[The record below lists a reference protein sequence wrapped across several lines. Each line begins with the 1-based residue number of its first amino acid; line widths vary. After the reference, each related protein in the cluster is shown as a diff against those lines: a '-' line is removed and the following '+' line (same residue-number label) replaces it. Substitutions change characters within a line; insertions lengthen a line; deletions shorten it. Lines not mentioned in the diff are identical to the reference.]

1 LPSDLLAG
9 VIADHGDRGCHEG
22 AYFGWWNFAAKLNLA
37 LAAGLS
43 LPLLAWWGYVPGQQ
57 DPAGLQ
63 ALTWAYAVVP
73 CGLKLIAGV
82 ALYTLVI
89 RPSYRRTP

>member
-1 LPSDLLAG
+1 LPSALLAG
-9 VIADHGDRGCHEG
+9 VIADHGDRGRHEG